1 MRKSILLGALFLL
14 VVSTQAFGLDIT
26 FYDSTIY
33 WNGYSSSDTS
43 DYGGKGLDNNRDSI
57 GSPNFT
63 GGSAT
68 IVGGILTSLAF
79 NYTMDGDTNIKPTDL
94 FIDKGAD
101 GTWDFLVRL
110 YDTSL
115 GGAVGEY
122 NLYAINLPLG
132 TKKDPNDGYVYSN
145 TAWTAS
151 GFNIRDDHPVAMKT
165 PLPAQFVSTVDFSG
179 WNTPVGNHSSN
190 FDFGNG
196 PDLENQDFIFSW
208 TLNCANDV
216 IMERVN
222 VPEPGTMLLLGLG
235 LVSLVGIGRSRK
247 RN

>member
-1 MRKSILLGALFLL
+1 ML
-14 VVSTQAFGLDIT
+14 
-26 FYDSTIY
+26 
-33 WNGYSSSDTS
+33 
-43 DYGGKGLDNNRDSI
+43 
-57 GSPNFT
+57 T
-63 GGSAT
+63 G
-68 IVGGILTSLAF
+68 LAF

-165 PLPAQFVSTVDFSG
+165 LPTQFVGTVGFSG

-190 FDFGNG
+190 FDLGNG
-196 PDLENQDFIFSW
+196 LDLENQDFIFSW

-222 VPEPGTMLLLGLG
+222 VPEPGTMLLLGFG
-235 LVSLVGIGRSRK
+235 LVSLVGIGRLRK